1 MAAWRKRGKNSTHPA
16 DIEGYLCNIPTA
28 EIVVLSLEK
37 PDTRFFFYYYT
48 SITTIII
55 TKVNGRGSGGS
66 LGRGARKREGRRRI
80 LSIPEGRHISIFH
93 TIYHKTP
100 RTTIPPIT
108 PSNFSVVL
116 LPLAGNAS
124 NDARGIRPL
133 LSRLFFPMFP
143 SSGRP

>member
-1 MAAWRKRGKNSTHPA
+1 MQHSSGRNMLYYHWKSSAPNSSSST
-16 DIEGYLCNIPTA
+16 T
-28 EIVVLSLEK
+28 
-37 PDTRFFFYYYT
+37 T

-55 TKVNGRGSGGS
+55 TKVNGRGSDGS

-80 LSIPEGRHISIFH
+80 LSISEGRHISIFH
-93 TIYHKTP
+93 TIYHNTP
-100 RTTIPPIT
+100 RTTIPPID
-108 PSNFSVVL
+108 PSNFAVVL

-143 SSGRP
+143 SSSRP